1 MTAADMGWCSGRCGG
16 GGLEVRQEVDS
27 EVQGLKSARGAKFQL
42 LSAVLVHHPAF
53 KNGRGVKNIKSDE
66 WLRIKTQGLEEEG
79 EEGSISFL
87 DESM

>member
-1 MTAADMGWCSGRCGG
+1 MTAADMGWCSCRW

-66 WLRIKTQGLEEEG
+66 WLRIKTKDWRRAVRRGA
-79 EEGSISFL
+79 FL
-87 DESM
+87 SLMKVCN